1 MVLFICT
8 PIHFVSVFFVLQHFC
23 VQFQPFIHF
32 PYGTAVDTCFAR
44 QNLYEVA
51 CALTSAVDTCNML
64 ASYVEVGQKMLDVG
78 KKQRSWIAPQIGFCL

>member
-1 MVLFICT
+1 MHTHTFCFSILCT
-8 PIHFVSVFFVLQHFC
+8 PTFLCSISAVYT
-23 VQFQPFIHF
+23 F